1 MSSPFEVITYE
12 DTMVFKYSL
21 SEQEPQEQIERDV
34 TLVWE
39 EPLEK
44 FLESFGSEK
53 PYEVHSF
60 KNEREKNLFITSIED
75 RTDEIIDEV
84 DEEISQKMKFSHVY
98 TSPTYED

>member
-1 MSSPFEVITYE
+1 MNGPLEVITYE
-12 DTMVFKYSL
+12 ETMVFKYSL
-21 SEQEPQEQIERDV
+21 SEQEPQEQIEREV

-39 EPLEK
+39 ESLEK
-44 FLESFGSEK
+44 FFESFGSEK

-60 KNEREKNLFITSIED
+60 TNERERNQFVTSIED

-84 DEEISQKMKFSHVY
+84 DEEISQKMKFAHVY

>member
-12 DTMVFKYSL
+12 DTMVFNYSL
-21 SEQEPQEQIERDV
+21 SEQEPQEQIVRDV

-39 EPLEK
+39 ESLEK
-44 FLESFGSEK
+44 FLEAFGTEK
-53 PYEVHSF
+53 PYQVHSF
-60 KNEREKNLFITSIED
+60 RDEREKNQFIASIED